1 MVLVMNTPLDDFCC
15 RFIVF
20 GCRETTTRNTSV
32 TQANFIL
39 EQISII
45 STLPYGGCKAYLIG
59 QVGQVRNNVI
69 ISEDT

>member
-1 MVLVMNTPLDDFCC
+1 MYVLFLVEEKRQPEIRLY
-15 RFIVF
+15 
-20 GCRETTTRNTSV
+20 V